1 MIKPFWENTY
11 LDDTV
16 STFGTKPNQAIEAY
30 WKTFDKNWSILDVGC
45 GEGKN
50 DVFLAENGFND
61 VNAFDISGTGIQKLL
76 RISFDKKLNINA
88 WVQDL
93 TKNDFDKQYDLI
105 MSHGV
110 LHFVEKEKWKE
121 FIIKAKQNTKM
132 NGLHILQIFTNKVP
146 ASPDIAPYV
155 KGLADEGELESMY
168 QDHNWEIVESKAYI
182 FDDEHPGVEKHV
194 HAANR
199 IVARKIK

>member
-1 MIKPFWENTY
+1 MNKPFWENTY
-11 LDDTV
+11 SDDTV

-30 WKTFDKNWSILDVGC
+30 WKIFDKNWSILDVGC

-76 RISFDKKLNINA
+76 RISFNKKLNINA

-93 TKNDFDKQYDLI
+93 TKYDFDRQYDLI

-110 LHFVEKEKWKE
+110 LHFVEKEKWKQ
-121 FIIKAKQNTKM
+121 FIIKAKQNTKI

-168 QDHNWEIVESKAYI
+168 QDNNWEIVESKAYI

-194 HAANR
+194 HAANS